1 MNQRLP
7 AQEEPIVSL
16 DPVDQHIGARL
27 RAFRLQ
33 RNLSLQAVGQG
44 LGVTYQQIRKYES
57 GSNRVSAS
65 TLYRLAEFFGIDPC
79 AFFEGLPG
87 VGPSDSAWEGDPS
100 MRAVLTRIPDP
111 DLRHHLAALLR
122 ALELRDQ
129 SEDVPKPVQS

>member
-1 MNQRLP
+1 MNQMLP
-7 AQEEPIVSL
+7 PQKENFVSL

-65 TLYRLAEFFGIDPC
+65 TLYRLAEFFGVEPC

-87 VGPSDSAWEGDPS
+87 VGPSDTEWEGDPS

-122 ALELRDQ
+122 ALEQ
-129 SEDVPKPVQS
+129 SADSSEPAER